1 MKIVDNDGNVTFVSQ
16 KSKEGQ
22 AEIAKRKA
30 EVEKRKKVS
39 EAKK

>member
-1 MKIVDNDGNVTFVSQ
+1 MKIELENGTHQFVTV

-22 AEIAKRKA
+22 AEIAKRAKVKA
-30 EVEKRKKVS
+30 DRAKAK